1 MASSLRIE
9 KKYLLTSAFGNV
21 LVGCIGMAV
30 AVVSSSQAI
39 LLDGVFNLTYFA
51 TGLFTVNGHLSL
63 LLNLT

>member
-30 AVVSSSQAI
+30 TVVSSSQAI
-39 LLDGVFNLTYFA
+39 LFDGVFNLTYFA

-63 LLNLT
+63 LLNLA